1 MWTLFGPFCVH
12 LRPSASI
19 CVHLRP
25 FLVQNWSIPKVTNN
39 ITQRSDTHTDHVFY
53 VFCQK
58 LSLVVGQNTWNMSG
72 SPYVSLDMSLDTY
85 FEKCSKIHKIHKWCQ
100 ETFRNSQQQCRVL
113 GTMFGWGWKQF
124 KQSIFHLRYT
134 WSLTQ
139 ILPNLALRK
148 KWYYINLKGKTQ
160 GKGEKQGSSVEN
172 KPFFWFKSKK

>member
-1 MWTLFGPFCVH
+1 MLPNLALRKTWYYINLKGKTQGKGEKQGPSVENQAFFMVQIEKIGCGHFLVHFASICVH
-12 LRPSASI
+12 LRPFASI

-72 SPYVSLDMSLDTY
+72 SKRVPGHVPGHLDT
-85 FEKCSKIHKIHKWCQ
+85 FLKNSKIHKWCQ

-124 KQSIFHLRYT
+124 
-134 WSLTQ
+134 
-139 ILPNLALRK
+139 
-148 KWYYINLKGKTQ
+148 
-160 GKGEKQGSSVEN
+160 
-172 KPFFWFKSKK
+172 